1 MFQTKFNPGDTVY
14 IIESAIFIKK
24 AKILKF
30 GGGFYTIQIEGSK
43 GAFRVRE
50 SRLYS
55 TEEEAKKQ
63 KRG

>member
-1 MFQTKFNPGDTVY
+1 MYPKFQPGSTAY

-24 AKILKF
+24 VKILKYSD
-30 GGGFYTIQIEGSK
+30 GFYTVQLEHTK

-50 SRLYS
+50 SRLYL
-55 TEEEAKKQ
+55 TEEEAKKN